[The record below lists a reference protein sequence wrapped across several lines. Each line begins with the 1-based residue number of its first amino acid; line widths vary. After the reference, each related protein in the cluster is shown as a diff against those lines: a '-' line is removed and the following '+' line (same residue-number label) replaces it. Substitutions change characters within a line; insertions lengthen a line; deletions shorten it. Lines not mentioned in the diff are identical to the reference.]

1 MNFVVLYCNKN
12 QYEMFE
18 EFIFKHSPAD
28 FNKVTICVYDD
39 NSDDD
44 QKDKLRKLC
53 KKYENIKWINPNVN
67 SDSIAPF
74 LSCNFSCDEYLTKN
88 NIDADWMLFFENDVF
103 PFQDNFWELVEE
115 KINFIKTLNADV
127 GSFGFSSYQ
136 DFDKGVVKS
145 SGSPTIGRGCLL
157 DGILEHPHGG
167 WYKDLPESFYNTDY
181 FVVECVNWQSICVSR
196 KLLTKYIEI
205 DTRYD
210 NRLLNGDDLAQQFMM
225 NNVFNIVFPS
235 LAVYHDSGE
244 LKKQINLKISNTYNR
259 SENSHQVYKDRWG
272 WEWGYRNKEL
282 RQQFNAAFPKYMNTI
297 QSKLFQMHVSDGP
310 KKVEDF
316 E

>member
-103 PFQDNFWELVEE
+103 PFQDNF
-115 KINFIKTLNADV
+115 
-127 GSFGFSSYQ
+127 
-136 DFDKGVVKS
+136 
-145 SGSPTIGRGCLL
+145 
-157 DGILEHPHGG
+157 
-167 WYKDLPESFYNTDY
+167 
-181 FVVECVNWQSICVSR
+181 
-196 KLLTKYIEI
+196 
-205 DTRYD
+205 
-210 NRLLNGDDLAQQFMM
+210 
-225 NNVFNIVFPS
+225 
-235 LAVYHDSGE
+235 
-244 LKKQINLKISNTYNR
+244 
-259 SENSHQVYKDRWG
+259 
-272 WEWGYRNKEL
+272 
-282 RQQFNAAFPKYMNTI
+282 
-297 QSKLFQMHVSDGP
+297 
-310 KKVEDF
+310 
-316 E
+316 